1 MLKRFLA
8 TLALA
13 TMSMIPLTASAA
25 NFVLWHAG
33 TAGGISHNLGVMLK
47 ARIESTTE
55 HTVQNRYLP
64 GDGGWLA
71 VRQFVDNGPDN
82 SIHLLVQNADKL
94 LMGELMHR
102 VNGHEKF
109 KQLSPVASLGENFY
123 IILVGT
129 NVKANNIK
137 ELDFAGLT
145 AITTGSVGAGS
156 FGHLVEHTIGKHI
169 KTPTV
174 SVFYKGGRLALTDLI
189 GNHIAMYS
197 SWPDGIETATK
208 GLTKAIAV
216 SKPRPEFPGVKTL
229 AEQGVTGIP
238 DVSTWVLVK
247 NQHLTPEQEKLTQDL
262 LNNLFNDAAFKK
274 EWEEKIK
281 SENPSGDLTKLTPW
295 WANLRSTY
303 QKLDISPA
311 YAGFKR
317 AVAESKN

>member
-1 MLKRFLA
+1 MLKRLFA
-8 TLALA
+8 TLSLA
-13 TMSMIPLTASAA
+13 AMFMIPVSASAA

-109 KQLSPVASLGENFY
+109 KQLTPVANLGENFY

-129 NVKANNIK
+129 NVKANTIK
-137 ELDFAGLT
+137 ELDSAGL
-145 AITTGSVGAGS
+145 ASITTASVGAGS

-189 GNHIAMYS
+189 GNHISMYS
-197 SWPDGIETATK
+197 SWPDGVDTAVK

-216 SKPRPEFPGVKTL
+216 SRPRPEFPNVKTL

-238 DVSTWVLVK
+238 DASTWVLVK
-247 NQHLTPEQEKLTQDL
+247 NQHLTPEQARLTQAVLKGVFD
-262 LNNLFNDAAFKK
+262 DAAFKK
-274 EWEEKIK
+274 EWEDKIK
-281 SENPSGDLTKLTPW
+281 SDNPNADPAKMTPW
-295 WANLRSTY
+295 WNNLRTTY
-303 QKLDISPA
+303 QKLDTSPA
-311 YAGFKR
+311 YAAFKR
-317 AVAESKN
+317 AVAEAKE